1 MTRAVLFDLDGTL
14 VQYRRSPGEVL
25 DRSYDR
31 LGVDPVF
38 PVEAYY
44 DRYDEFAERASSMR
58 ELRRECFA
66 ALAAERGRSPS
77 LGREIAAAF
86 DHERDQSNVEPLSGV
101 RPMLDSLAERY
112 ALGVVTN
119 GARDAQLTKLDAT
132 GLGQYFDTVVVAG
145 DDCEPKPAVAPFEM
159 ALADLETKP
168 ERAVHV
174 GDSPGTDIAGGAAAG
189 LDTVLVAPEPE
200 ESTATYVVSSPAALR
215 SPPWE

>member
-25 DRSYDR
+25 DRSYER

-44 DRYDEFAERASSMR
+44 DRYDEFAERTSSMS

-77 LGREIAAAF
+77 LGRELAAAF
-86 DHERDQSNVEPLSGV
+86 DRERDQSNVETLSGV
-101 RPMLDSLAERY
+101 RPMLDALAERY

-132 GLGQYFDTVVVAG
+132 GLDQYVETVVVAG

-159 ALADLETKP
+159 ALTDLNARP
-168 ERAVHV
+168 EQAVHV
-174 GDSPGTDIAGGAAAG
+174 GDSPETDIAGGAAAG

-200 ESTATYVVSSPAALR
+200 STATYVVSSPAALQ